1 MEGWAAE
8 QQLYSAPQG
17 TCTAEL
23 ARTLGRGLVGSSVAL
38 CVHRLVVCSK
48 MGVSTCCKPRRGQEG
63 QDQQGEDP
71 SKLERTVIAR
81 CSERGMN
88 ANVFEFYIDTCLP
101 SLSLLP
107 WLSAFLAFSPPISTH
122 ARENPKHGRYHW
134 QQDLA
139 QELIADALG
148 TEWGRTDEEREA
160 RSPPWWTHTR
170 GLVPCDC
177 KTCFH
182 CKAQL
187 TYGIAH
193 PALSP
198 EQQQVAAQKRIRAEG
213 KKTGV
218 KRQRNEHAYVDVL
231 GHSQYCE
238 VCRDH
243 WVEQQPGWSEADIRV
258 RCNAS
263 KKGCVPCRKRICKE
277 CYRTWDHRAKRTGRT
292 EWKGPPKK
300 STTKKGRVGKRS

>member
-1 MEGWAAE
+1 
-8 QQLYSAPQG
+8 
-17 TCTAEL
+17 
-23 ARTLGRGLVGSSVAL
+23 
-38 CVHRLVVCSK
+38 
-48 MGVSTCCKPRRGQEG
+48 
-63 QDQQGEDP
+63 
-71 SKLERTVIAR
+71 
-81 CSERGMN
+81 MN

-193 PALSP
+193 PALSLSNSSRWQHRS
-198 EQQQVAAQKRIRAEG
+198 ESGQVRA
-213 KKTGV
+213 T
-218 KRQRNEHAYVDVL
+218 QRSKSHA
-231 GHSQYCE
+231 
-238 VCRDH
+238 
-243 WVEQQPGWSEADIRV
+243 
-258 RCNAS
+258 
-263 KKGCVPCRKRICKE
+263 
-277 CYRTWDHRAKRTGRT
+277 
-292 EWKGPPKK
+292 
-300 STTKKGRVGKRS
+300 STTRTL